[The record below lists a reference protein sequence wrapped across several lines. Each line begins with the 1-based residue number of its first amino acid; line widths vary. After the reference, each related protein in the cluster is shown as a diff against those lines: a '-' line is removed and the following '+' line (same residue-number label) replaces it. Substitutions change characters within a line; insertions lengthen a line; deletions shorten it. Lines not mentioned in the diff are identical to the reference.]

1 MKIGTLTIGQSPR
14 DDILPEFI
22 AALGPGIE
30 LLHHGALDN
39 LSREEIASFEPEDDD
54 DLLVTRLKDGS
65 EVKIAER
72 CIVPRMQSQ
81 IHDHERN
88 GVACIALFCTGEFPE
103 LSCGVPF
110 LRPDRLLVNLIRGIA
125 DDGVLA
131 AVVPNPK
138 QIPGM
143 SAKWRRTGWGVH
155 AFALSP
161 YTASRKEVQET
172 AAAAA
177 AVKPDLV
184 VLDCMGFGMDIR
196 KIFFEHTGKPVLLPR
211 TILARIA
218 AEIL

>member
-1 MKIGTLTIGQSPR
+1 
-14 DDILPEFI
+14 
-22 AALGPGIE
+22 
-30 LLHHGALDN
+30 
-39 LSREEIASFEPEDDD
+39 
-54 DLLVTRLKDGS
+54 
-65 EVKIAER
+65 
-72 CIVPRMQSQ
+72 
-81 IHDHERN
+81 
-88 GVACIALFCTGEFPE
+88 
-103 LSCGVPF
+103 
-110 LRPDRLLVNLIRGIA
+110 
-125 DDGVLA
+125 
-131 AVVPNPK
+131 
-138 QIPGM
+138 M

-196 KIFFEHTGKPVLLPR
+196 KTFSEHTGKPVLLPR